1 MTKWLLK
8 YLKKINNNQYWLG
21 FFSIPIV
28 FDMILLAF
36 FCTQLSLFVFSLD
49 LEKNS
54 NPIEIKRIQN
64 ICSISKYKK
73 VRNLVLF
80 YEMIKITT
88 TKTSCIFVIR
98 FGSKQVGSFALLMP
112 VIILTFFSIYCCC
125 CLSVYCKTMKS
136 LDNIFF

>member
-1 MTKWLLK
+1 MARLFFNSNCFWYDLIGIFLHTT
-8 YLKKINNNQYWLG
+8 QFVC
-21 FFSIPIV
+21 FFS
-28 FDMILLAF
+28 
-36 FCTQLSLFVFSLD
+36 
-49 LEKNS
+49 LELEINLNS
-54 NPIEIKRIQN
+54 TEIKRIQN

-98 FGSKQVGSFALLMP
+98 FGSEQVGSFALLMP

-136 LDNIFF
+136 LDNIVFYCFWL